1 MTLYLDLSALQ
12 SVPAANLNRD
22 DLGSP
27 KQVRYGN
34 ALRIRV
40 SSQSWKRVIRHGVE
54 QDLGEKAA
62 RTRMVPVKV
71 RHALER
77 AGWPADLATFAG
89 AQVAASA
96 GKKGIGTEKAGH
108 TSVLLFLPEA
118 AIDELATVCTEH
130 REALEA
136 AHGKKNPGQI
146 LPPSTVEEILKRRTA
161 SISLLG
167 RMLAELPDANV
178 DGAAQVAHAFTT
190 HAAEP
195 QRYKRSSPPSRG
207 CSGRLGDGRSGRT
220 VLPAVAGVFRRPVRR
235 IQRRLRPPRRR
246 GGVPLDNSAL
256 VTSLSSSPP
265 SRGCSGGVESASARR
280 CRCRSLDHPARPAR
294 LVHPDRPERPGCLGG
309 LAARA
314 PLVRRE
320 QSGRRARWARRV
332 PRGRRGLRVRLALRG
347 RRARRATRAT
357 GDRRGQQARRVRHAR
372 TGTPFRRRRG
382 IRTRWSAAET
392 APRTRRPATTPGTG
406 RARRPW
412 IRSAASTGRPRA
424 ALSAARGRGR
434 VQCWYQPLDPR
445 SPCVERIH
453 RVAREGGQWIGGPE
467 PMGDGPP

>member
-1 MTLYLDLSALQ
+1 MTLYLDLNALQ

-71 RHALER
+71 RQALER
-77 AGWPADLATFAG
+77 AGWSAELAAFAG

-118 AIDELATVCTEH
+118 AIDELAAVCTEH
-130 REALEA
+130 REALEDA
-136 AHGKKNPGQI
+136 QGKKNPGQV
-146 LPPSTVEEILKRRTA
+146 LPPSVVEAILKRRTA

-195 QRYKRSSPPSRG
+195 QRDYFTAVDDWLG
-207 CSGRLGDGRSGRT
+207 EAETGSGHLDTAEFSAGVFYRYGTVNVTDLLKNLEGDAKAART
-220 VLPAVAGVFRRPVRR
+220 VLASFAEHFLLSLPQAKK
-235 IQRRLRPPRRR
+235 
-246 GGVPLDNSAL
+246 NSTAPHTL
-256 VTSLSSSPP
+256 
-265 SRGCSGGVESASARR
+265 
-280 CRCRSLDHPARPAR
+280 
-294 LVHPDRPERPGCLGG
+294 PDLAY
-309 LAARA
+309 LAAREHR
-314 PLVRRE
+314 PLSLAAAFETPVAADRQGGFSQPSRTALDTYARNINRLTGE
-320 QSGRRARWARRV
+320 RHRPFHGHTAIDPEEKFSGLGTAHDSYHQLVEAAV
-332 PRGRRGLRVRLALRG
+332 NAALRSADSTTAAVG
-347 RRARRATRAT
+347 E
-357 GDRRGQQARRVRHAR
+357 QQ
-372 TGTPFRRRRG
+372 
-382 IRTRWSAAET
+382 
-392 APRTRRPATTPGTG
+392 
-406 RARRPW
+406 
-412 IRSAASTGRPRA
+412 
-424 ALSAARGRGR
+424 
-434 VQCWYQPLDPR
+434 
-445 SPCVERIH
+445 
-453 RVAREGGQWIGGPE
+453 
-467 PMGDGPP
+467 